1 MLVALLVL
9 LPTVRIAY
17 AQPIVRTLP
26 TDPGPTGAQLSAELD
41 PNGQDTWWVI
51 LMHDE
56 QTAYAWT
63 PVGCTGEKD
72 GNVGRQVV
80 SCYVTGLTPDHSYGD
95 MIVACWGPDPLA
107 CPGTDVEGDGLEV
120 SWRTPQ
126 VGNYA
131 TTTTTSASSIQSY
144 TMIVTNVLTI
154 LSRSESSTTSQ
165 HLGPGFDF
173 ALSVFP
179 SAVSVKQ
186 GDTAYYTVQV
196 QYSDPSYYGTMI
208 NLQLMGLGP
217 GMNWQVTQNGDL
229 MITTT
234 PASPTGTYTISL
246 TGSANGVTHQTGATL
261 IVTSQQ
267 PTTSAVTTAIVSDTP
282 FDYSVTVSPF
292 TQSVEIGGTT
302 SYVVSVLPLSGSPV
316 SVSLTVTGCPG
327 DVRSSFTTPSG
338 NPPYTSTLNLDL
350 STSSANAGAYTLTV
364 VATAAGNVKTSTATL
379 MIKEKAAQTTVVQT
393 TTGGLSTTTTIPP
406 PGVGGDLTWIIV
418 GILAVLIVIFAALAL
433 RRHQPAYQPTPPAQ
447 PTPPTAAEEPKPSSV
462 YCVNCGTENP
472 STNEFCGKCGTK
484 LS

>member
-1 MLVALLVL
+1 M
-9 LPTVRIAY
+9 TC
-17 AQPIVRTLP
+17 
-26 TDPGPTGAQLSAELD
+26 
-41 PNGQDTWWVI
+41 PNGA
-51 LMHDE
+51 E
-56 QTAYAWT
+56 A
-63 PVGCTGEKD
+63 D
-72 GNVGRQVV
+72 GV
-80 SCYVTGLTPDHSYGD
+80 
-95 MIVACWGPDPLA
+95 
-107 CPGTDVEGDGLEV
+107 EV
-120 SWRTPQ
+120 SWWTPLPA
-126 VGNYA
+126 NYA

-154 LSRSESSTTSQ
+154 LSRSASSTTSQ

-186 GDTAYYTVQV
+186 GDTAHYTVQV

-229 MITTT
+229 MITTA
-234 PASPTGTYTISL
+234 PASPTGTYTILL

-267 PTTSAVTTAIVSDTP
+267 PTTTVTTTTSGTP

-393 TTGGLSTTTTIPP
+393 TTGGTSTTTTIPP

-418 GILAVLIVIFAALAL
+418 GILAVLIIIFAALAL
-433 RRHQPAYQPTPPAQ
+433 RRRQPAYQPTPPAQ
-447 PTPPTAAEEPKPSSV
+447 PTPPTAAEEPKPSSL